1 MIVTLSV
8 GLVLILA
15 LSAFFSGSETALMS
29 LDRYRLQH
37 PERPSA
43 KTDLVLG
50 VVAHPERV
58 LATILSGNVFVNT
71 AAGALLTY
79 AVTVWYG
86 SDDHQARTISVATI
100 ALTALILVFG
110 EMVPKSLAARHPE
123 EWSLFVIR
131 PVAAL
136 IKAAA
141 PIVWVLSRVSNGFLS
156 LLGVSTGALS
166 SAVTLEEI
174 QGILYAGG
182 VPEEERGSRRQMLRR
197 VIELGEKRVA
207 EIMVPRT
214 EIVAIEKDTSLEEI
228 VRLIQN
234 KRFSR
239 MPVFDE
245 TLDNIVGLLYAKDVL
260 TYWGARIPF
269 RLDQVL
275 RKTYFVPD
283 TAKVEQ
289 ALEQLQQQRTHL
301 ALVVDEHGGIE
312 GLVTLEDLLEEI
324 VGDLLDEKDEQAS
337 QVVELPD
344 GSLLVDGVVSIKDAN
359 EHLGLEIPDDPDY
372 HTLAGYVL
380 ERLGHIP
387 VAGEELKVAGVLLSV
402 EKVSGNR
409 VIRLRARKLR

>member
-1 MIVTLSV
+1 
-8 GLVLILA
+8 
-15 LSAFFSGSETALMS
+15 MS

-43 KTDLVLG
+43 KVNLVLD
-50 VVAHPERV
+50 VIAHPERV

-79 AVTVWYG
+79 AVTILYA
-86 SDDHQARTISVATI
+86 SEDHQARTISIATI
-100 ALTALILVFG
+100 VLTALILVFG

-123 EWSLFVIR
+123 QWALFVIR

-156 LLGVSTGALS
+156 LFGVSTGALS

-182 VPEEERGSRRQMLRR
+182 VPEEERGGRRQMLRR
-197 VIELGEKRVA
+197 VIELGERRVA

-214 EIVAIEKDTSLEEI
+214 EIIAIEKQTPLEEI

-239 MPVFDE
+239 MPVFDGK
-245 TLDNIVGLLYAKDVL
+245 LDNVVGLLYAKDVL

-269 RLDQVL
+269 RLEQVL

-283 TAKVEQ
+283 SAKVEQ
-289 ALEQLQQQRTHL
+289 ALEQLQHQRTHL

-324 VGDLLDEKDEQAS
+324 VGDLLDEKDEQES
-337 QVVELPD
+337 QIVELPD
-344 GSLLVDGVVSIKDAN
+344 GSLLLDGVISIKDAN
-359 EHLGLEIPDDPDY
+359 EQLDLEIPEQPDY
-372 HTLAGYVL
+372 NTLAGYML
-380 ERLGHIP
+380 DRLGHIP
-387 VAGEELKVAGVLLSV
+387 VVGEELKVPGALLSV
-402 EKVSGNR
+402 DKVTGNR
-409 VIRLRARKLR
+409 VVRLRARRHR